1 MVRPV
6 ELQDVF
12 AKTQAAERIQ
22 QLQKSHLENQQHQA
36 AADTAR
42 KARADQRKPVPPAKT
57 DEVILHHEEE
67 KRDRDKKKKKPD
79 DRAKDVENKDKTK
92 NDESAQADLQK
103 SRAGDGSESKEP
115 PSLDLTA

>member
-22 QLQKSHLENQQHQA
+22 QLQKAHLENQQRQA

-42 KARADQRKPVPPAKT
+42 KAQADQRKPVPLAKT

-67 KRDRDKKKKKPD
+67 KRDGGKKKKKPD
-79 DRAKDVENKDKTK
+79 DAAKDDGNKDETR
-92 NDESAQADLQK
+92 NDESAQADSQE
-103 SRAGDGSESKEP
+103 SRGDGNEAGDS

>member
-36 AADTAR
+36 AANTAR
-42 KARADQRKPVPPAKT
+42 KAHADQRKPVPLAKT
-57 DEVILHHEEE
+57 DEVILHHKDE
-67 KRDRDKKKKKPD
+67 KRDHDKKKKKPD
-79 DRAKDVENKDKTK
+79 DTAKDVENKDDTR
-92 NDESAQADLQK
+92 NDKSAQTDLQK
-103 SRAGDGSESKEP
+103 SRAGDGNQAEEP

>member
-22 QLQKSHLENQQHQA
+22 QLQKSHLENQQRQA

-42 KARADQRKPVPPAKT
+42 KAQAEQRKPVPQAKT
-57 DEVILHHEEE
+57 DEVILHHDQE
-67 KRDRDKKKKKPD
+67 KRDSGKKKKKPD
-79 DRAKDVENKDKTK
+79 EAAKEDENKNETK
-92 NDESAQADLQK
+92 NDESAKADLQESK
-103 SRAGDGSESKEP
+103 AGDGHDAEKP